1 MEATGLAPANVKAKA
16 LSASSSSVA
25 PARGE
30 ASSASQAT
38 DLTIAINHGKFMT
51 LHANHVVLEVEPEA
65 RRGANALCGISFSST
80 GSTSPL
86 TILLHNVL
94 WAERK
99 DTCLEI
105 TYAEST
111 GNHRLR
117 PTRVSVNISSN
128 ADATVTS
135 WIEALL
141 NRAYG
146 RAKRQRRAK
155 VLVNPHAG
163 PGGAMGKWQNGAE
176 PLFRAAR
183 MILDVETTTRSGQ
196 AIEITRNINIDDF
209 DTIVAC
215 SGDGLPYEIFNGL
228 GERPDARR
236 ALAMIAISQI
246 PCGSANAMAC
256 TLYGSPYV
264 SEAALGIIK
273 GIDTHIDLVS
283 LTQGTD
289 RKLCFLSLSVG
300 MLAEAD
306 LATEH
311 LRWMGAARF
320 NIGVLMRLYKKKPYP
335 CDLDIKVELEDKTAI
350 KAAYKHHIHR
360 NRPDPVTDSQ
370 NRVSSDL
377 GIGLPPLKYGTV
389 NDPLP
394 QDGWQRIKFD
404 NMGTFYCGR
413 MPCMAPDT
421 VLFPAAHADDG
432 LMDLVTIDSDVP
444 LMTALNLMDSIGDE
458 GNFFDH
464 PLVKYRK
471 ISAFRITP
479 RDQEDGY
486 ISIDGE
492 KAPFAPFQAEI
503 HPKLGKVYALEGK
516 YVCKGPKGWEK
527 V

>member
-1 MEATGLAPANVKAKA
+1 M
-16 LSASSSSVA
+16 
-25 PARGE
+25 
-30 ASSASQAT
+30 
-38 DLTIAINHGKFMT
+38 
-51 LHANHVVLEVEPEA
+51 
-65 RRGANALCGISFSST
+65 
-80 GSTSPL
+80 
-86 TILLHNVL
+86 
-94 WAERK
+94 
-99 DTCLEI
+99 
-105 TYAEST
+105 
-111 GNHRLR
+111 GNHSLR
-117 PTRVSVNISSN
+117 PTRVSVNISPN
-128 ADATVTS
+128 ANATVTS

-141 NRAYG
+141 DRAYG
-146 RAKRQRRAK
+146 RAKRQKRAK
-155 VLVNPHAG
+155 ILVNPHAG
-163 PGGAMGKWQNGAE
+163 PGGAMRKWQKDAE

-196 AIEITRNINIDDF
+196 AIEITRNVNIDDF

-215 SGDGLPYEIFNGL
+215 SGDGLPHEIFNGL
-228 GERPDARR
+228 GERPDAKR
-236 ALAMIAISQI
+236 ALATIAVSQI

-273 GIDTHIDLVS
+273 GVDIPIDLIS
-283 LTQGTD
+283 LTQGID
-289 RKLCFLSLSVG
+289 RKLSFLSQSVG

-306 LATEH
+306 LGTEH

-320 NIGVLMRLYKKKPYP
+320 NVGVLMRLYKKKPYP

-350 KAAYKHHIHR
+350 KAAYKRHIQKS
-360 NRPDPVTDSQ
+360 RPDPVTDSQ

-377 GIGLPPLKYGTV
+377 SMGLPPLKYGTV

-413 MPCMAPDT
+413 VSPPTRCRNHVFMFTDSLQMPCMAPDT

-432 LMDLVTIDSDVP
+432 LMDLVTIDSNVP
-444 LMTALNLMDSIGDE
+444 LMTALNLMDSIGDQ

-492 KAPFAPFQAEI
+492 KVPFAPFQAEI
-503 HPKLGKVYALEGK
+503 HPKLGTVYALRGK